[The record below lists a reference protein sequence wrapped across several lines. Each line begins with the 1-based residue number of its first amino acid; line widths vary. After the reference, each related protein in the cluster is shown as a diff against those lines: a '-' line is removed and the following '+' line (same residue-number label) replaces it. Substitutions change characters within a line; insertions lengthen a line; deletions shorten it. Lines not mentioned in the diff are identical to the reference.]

1 MLKAKGMTEANEK
14 LLVRVRAQVFENIL
28 RQPVGWFD
36 LETSSPGIL
45 VNRLAR
51 NIPLIKAVYNT
62 FFY

>member
-1 MLKAKGMTEANEK
+1 MTTACEK
-14 LLVRVRAQVFENIL
+14 LIARARLLVFENLL

-51 NIPLIKAVYNT
+51 NAPLIKAVRIN
-62 FFY
+62 FMLPN

>member
-1 MLKAKGMTEANEK
+1 MTTVNEG
-14 LLVRVRAQVFENIL
+14 LIARVRLLVFENIL

-51 NIPLIKAVYNT
+51 NAPLVKAVRYQFLN
-62 FFY
+62 